1 MEKRFNFNPLTF
13 KLEEIVESDK
23 GENLELKSGLYQI
36 LIKQAFLKES
46 NHSEAYAIS
55 FLFDVL
61 NDKDGHAFRVEN
73 QRIDIWFI
81 KSDGTPIDFA
91 SKKIASLLYL
101 CGLPTQINSDC
112 FVDDKVMVMKYNK
125 DINAYEE
132 VFEEKPN
139 FKALV
144 GKRVW
149 ALIGLK
155 YEEYNNKPVK
165 RYDFNS
171 FYNDSFKSI
180 SEIKSNKEAKNWSNR
195 LEYCLKV
202 EQDTFNNVKYLHSNN
217 EVSTKEESNIPPYA
231 INYSSPSHNEFNIA
245 DEEIPF

>member
-1 MEKRFNFNPLTF
+1 MEKRFNFNPVTF
-13 KLEEIVESDK
+13 ELEEIVESDK
-23 GENLELKSGLYQI
+23 GANLELKSGLYQI
-36 LIKQAFLKES
+36 LIKQAVLKGS
-46 NHSEAYAIS
+46 NSSEAYAIS

-61 NDKDGHAFRVEN
+61 NDKDGHAFKIEN
-73 QRIDIWFI
+73 QKVDIWFI
-81 KSDGTPIDFA
+81 KADGTPSDFSA
-91 SKKIASLLYL
+91 KKIASLLYL
-101 CGLPTQINSDC
+101 CGLPTQINNDC
-112 FVDDKVMVMKYNK
+112 FVEDKVVTMKYNNDTK
-125 DINAYEE
+125 AYEE
-132 VFEEKPN
+132 VFEKKPN

-155 YEEYNNKPVK
+155 YEEYNNKPMK

-202 EQDTFNNVKYLHSNN
+202 EQDTFNNVKYLYSD
-217 EVSTKEESNIPPYA
+217 EKSTKEESNIPNDAPF
-231 INYSSPSHNEFNIA
+231 IP